1 MFLEWIPRE
10 ANREA
15 DRLADGEWEGF
26 DVAHRVHVNFEEVSW
41 LVLPEL
47 LSAGQKFYAEA
58 KKLKASGTQATRGG
72 RAFGRKKRGSLK
84 ERDPW

>member
-26 DVAHRVHVNFEEVSW
+26 DVAHSVHVDFEQVSW

-58 KKLKASGTQATRGG
+58 LKSRASGKQATRGG
-72 RAFGRKKRGSLK
+72 RALVRRKRQTLK